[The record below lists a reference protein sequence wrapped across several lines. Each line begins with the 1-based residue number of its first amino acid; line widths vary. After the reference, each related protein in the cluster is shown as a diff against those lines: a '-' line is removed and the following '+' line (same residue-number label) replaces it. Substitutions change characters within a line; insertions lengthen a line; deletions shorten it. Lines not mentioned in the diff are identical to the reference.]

1 LIPETLT
8 TKVVG
13 VSFNKNYPQNIFN
26 LSNSIVAGDVELSV
40 ERELDNPS
48 DKSAIK
54 ILKNGEFLGYVP
66 MLIASS
72 ISSEI
77 DSGKVWSAEIEEV
90 LISTHNTDKPGLKIL
105 LWRNQ

>member
-8 TKVVG
+8 TKVAG

-26 LSNSIVAGDVELSV
+26 LSSLIIAGDVGLSI

-54 ILKNGEFLGYVP
+54 VLKNGDFLGYVP
-66 MLIASS
+66 VLIASS

-90 LISTHNTDKPGLKIL
+90 LVSTHNTNKPGLKIL

>member
-26 LSNSIVAGDVELSV
+26 LSNSIVAGDVELS
-40 ERELDNPS
+40 S